1 MICTSKR
8 LNRRKTQPPPDVAYH
23 QPIFE
28 MRRVVGR
35 LAVLGD
41 GVDVEDVQ
49 PHDDGSRLDH
59 VVHFSPAGASEPHR
73 KGRRP
78 PAEGLSG
85 MRRSLNHCAVG
96 VGMGAGASVPIQ

>member
-1 MICTSKR
+1 
-8 LNRRKTQPPPDVAYH
+8 
-23 QPIFE
+23 
-28 MRRVVGR
+28 
-35 LAVLGD
+35 
-41 GVDVEDVQ
+41 
-49 PHDDGSRLDH
+49 LDH